1 MYLVSACLLGIKCRY
16 DGEGMQIDKLK
27 VLAARGQAIPVCPE
41 QLGGCSTPR
50 TPCEI
55 KGGSGGDVLD
65 GKCRVIGKEN
75 QDVTASFIRGAQETM
90 KLVSAC
96 GVKKAILKAR
106 SPSCGVGQ
114 IYDGS
119 FSGTII
125 DGNGVTAELL
135 HRNNIE
141 LFSELNFEDVVCCS
155 KILCCSKHCK
165 VIRKTKQA

>member
-16 DGEGMQIDKLK
+16 DGGGKQLDKLME
-27 VLAARGQAIPVCPE
+27 LAARGQAIPVCPE

-55 KGGSGGDVLD
+55 YGGDGSDVLD
-65 GKCRVIGKEN
+65 GKCCVIGKGNE
-75 QDVTASFIRGAQETM
+75 DVTDSLIKGAQETL
-90 KLVSAC
+90 KIATAC

-106 SPSCGVGQ
+106 SPSCGFGQ

-119 FSGTII
+119 FSGALI

-135 HRNNIE
+135 HRNHIE
-141 LFSELNFEDVVCCS
+141 VLTEETFDSNL
-155 KILCCSKHCK
+155 
-165 VIRKTKQA
+165 